1 MQERGHEDYGMIRII
16 PDKLQLG
23 VDYTK
28 TMSFDDAQRL
38 ADRLGLDLVCVN
50 EAALIYTITNEE
62 KFLYAEKKRKKNKP
76 KEQKTIKIKAG
87 ISSADLARKLENIL
101 EFKKE
106 GHPVKIEWF
115 IPQRMKNDVNI
126 TAFKSF
132 LTVLSSHF
140 LVKIPE
146 TIEIKTI
153 LYI

>member
-1 MQERGHEDYGMIRII
+1 MIRII